1 VSVHVDTALPD
12 DPAALVAMI
21 VALRGELTE
30 AQAARRSA
38 ELGLQ
43 AMTLEAEKLR
53 AQIARLRHQQ
63 YGRSSERLAG
73 EVEQLELRLDEVL
86 TEIAA
91 TTGAD
96 EADEEPRGTEAKAPR
111 RGRRPLPESLP
122 RRDVEHLPAT
132 GCACTACGGAL
143 RKVGQDVT
151 EILEYRPGRFEVVRH
166 VRPAFSCRT
175 CEAMVQAPMPSLP
188 IERGR
193 PGPGLLAHVLVSKYC
208 DHLPLYRQSEI
219 YARDGVDLPRGLLA
233 GWVGRGASL
242 AEPMAAFIGRHALAG
257 LRVHADDTPMPMLA
271 PGRGRT
277 QTARFWAYLRDDR
290 PFGGTDPPAVFYEFT
305 PDRKAEHPQRRLRDF
320 RGILQADAYAGFNA
334 LYETGRVVEAGCWT
348 HARRYFHDELVAN
361 DSPIAREAIERM
373 KPLFAIEAEIE
384 GQAPEARLAVR
395 QARSAPIMA
404 NLRTW
409 LEATLRRV
417 SGKSD
422 LARAIRYTLA
432 QWTALTTVL
441 RDGRACLHNNA
452 AERQMRPLTLGRKN
466 YLFTGSVE
474 GGKRAAIIYTLIG
487 TAELNGWDPQA
498 YLRILFDRIADH
510 PINRLGE
517 LAPWHLRP

>member
-12 DPAALVAMI
+12 NPAALVAMI
-21 VALRGELTE
+21 VALRGEVME

-53 AQIARLRHQQ
+53 AQIARLRHQH

-96 EADEEPRGTEAKAPR
+96 EADEGACGTEAKAAR
-111 RGRRPLPESLP
+111 RGRPPLPESLP

-132 GCACTACGGAL
+132 GCACAACGGAL

-257 LRVHADDTPMPMLA
+257 PRVHVDDTPMPMLA

-290 PFGGTDPPAVFYEFT
+290 PFGGTDPPAVLYEFT
-305 PDRKAEHPQRRLRDF
+305 PDRKAEHSQRRLRDF

-384 GQAPEARLAVR
+384 GRAPEVRLAVR

-404 NLRTW
+404 DLRAW

-422 LARAIRYTLA
+422 SARAIRYTLA
-432 QWTALTTVL
+432 QWAALTTVL

-466 YLFTGSVE
+466 YLFSGSLE
-474 GGKRAAIIYTLIG
+474 GGNRAAIIYTLIS

-517 LAPWHLRP
+517 LAPWHRRP